1 MINRKLIVVFKELKN
16 QILCIADFSSAL
28 QVKIDTKKRIKKWN
42 KNLTAIK
49 DLVTDIKFKLNTI
62 SDDGQLFL
70 SIVSCFSN

>member
-1 MINRKLIVVFKELKN
+1 MINKIPIVKVLQN

-28 QVKIDTKKRIKKWN
+28 QIKNDTKKRIKKWN

-49 DLVTDIKFKLNTI
+49 DLVTDIRFKLNTI
-62 SDDGQLFL
+62 SGDGQLFL